1 MTTSLPIS
9 TCSDSPS
16 DLVITQVN
24 FGLAY
29 AREARSAY
37 DSGRNEYGDLARDI
51 AMRAY
56 STAVRF
62 SARLSAG
69 ASRSLAQQLATLE
82 AEVDGL
88 LAPDG
93 EQLRSIA

>member
-1 MTTSLPIS
+1 MT
-9 TCSDSPS
+9 
-16 DLVITQVN
+16 TQVN

-37 DSGRNEYGDLARDI
+37 DSGRTEYGDLARDI

-62 SARLSAG
+62 AARLSNG
-69 ASRSLAQQLATLE
+69 TSHSMTQELTKLE

-88 LAPDG
+88 LQPAPAR
-93 EQLRSIA
+93 LRSIA

>member
-1 MTTSLPIS
+1 MATFAPVTPCED
-9 TCSDSPS
+9 TPA

-29 AREARSAY
+29 AREAREAY
-37 DSGRNEYGDLARDI
+37 ASGRNEYGDLAKDI

-62 SARLSAG
+62 ASRLPVA
-69 ASRSLAQQLATLE
+69 AARSLATELAELE
-82 AEVDGL
+82 SVVDGL
-88 LAPDG
+88 LEPEPAR
-93 EQLRSIA
+93 LRSIA